1 MDDEL
6 FSIGRFAP
14 LSGVWVHALRHYDH
28 VGLLAPAEVDAGP
41 GCRRCRGGHVQAAR
55 LIGAL
60 RWIDLPAEQIRQILA
75 ADAGLILARHRDRL
89 ERQAA

>member
-6 FSIGRFAP
+6 FSVGRFAR
-14 LSGVWVHALRHYDH
+14 LSGVWVHALRDCDD

-41 GCRRCRGGHVQAAR
+41 GCRRCRGHIQAAR